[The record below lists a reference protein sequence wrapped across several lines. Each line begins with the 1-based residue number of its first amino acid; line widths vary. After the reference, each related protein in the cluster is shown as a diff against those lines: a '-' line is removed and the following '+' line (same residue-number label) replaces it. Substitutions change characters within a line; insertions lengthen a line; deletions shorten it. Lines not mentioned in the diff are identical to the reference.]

1 VAPGYSEGFDG
12 LLKSAG
18 LKPVKTPYQAPN
30 ANAFAERRIRS
41 LREECLNHLFILGLN
56 RLQHLLDEYKDFFN
70 QHRPHQGIGNTA
82 CSDLGVRV
90 CVPCANEENVLG
102 ESLYLTLVSNEC
114 ITCVQ
119 MSIMPAKRRTKD
131 TGHKQD
137 AISLLVLIFAA
148 SVLGVYLIAGTVL
161 ISKDGVFYT
170 QRARELSDYSAG
182 TGRKDAPGYPF
193 LIFAAHEF
201 AAMLTHDSSLSGWIY
216 SAQGI
221 TLLFRLL
228 ALIPLYFIGRLLVGG
243 RKSFYAMLI
252 LILLPHPAKMS
263 CEVTREWPY
272 ILFLAAGFLCLLMGA
287 RRGKWWTFGLAG
299 LCAGLGYW
307 IRPECAATH
316 VFKMISHK
324 TAPHQTDVRENDA
337 DGADCYAARIV
348 PADIAK
354 ALGEIFS
361 SIGENLMWFFMPP
374 LLIGFCYRLQHGA
387 KPEERFLVTIF
398 VLMNLS
404 LMVCRYCYIEAHISN
419 RWTLP
424 LVAFTVFYI
433 CDGLHVI
440 ENWLSSTFKFGTLK
454 GQKSQLGLILLLI
467 GITICLP
474 KLLRPAGADKRGFRI
489 AAAWLKNN
497 TDREDIVAVPD
508 KRISF
513 YAEREGLPYSDS
525 IPRGAKYVVRIA
537 KGEGDELS
545 SDRIGQ
551 KEYSVEV
558 DTRKKSKKRVVIYH
572 RPEKGLL

>member
-1 VAPGYSEGFDG
+1 
-12 LLKSAG
+12 
-18 LKPVKTPYQAPN
+18 
-30 ANAFAERRIRS
+30 
-41 LREECLNHLFILGLN
+41 
-56 RLQHLLDEYKDFFN
+56 
-70 QHRPHQGIGNTA
+70 
-82 CSDLGVRV
+82 
-90 CVPCANEENVLG
+90 
-102 ESLYLTLVSNEC
+102 
-114 ITCVQ
+114 
-119 MSIMPAKRRTKD
+119 MSIMPAKRHTKD

-170 QRARELSDYSAG
+170 KRARELSDYSAV
-182 TGRKDAPGYPF
+182 TGRKDAPGYPFLIFAAPF

-228 ALIPLYFIGRLLVGG
+228 ALIPLYFIGQLLVGG

-307 IRPECAATH
+307 IRPECAQLVVYGFMWLTLSMFRPGVGKISRPGALAALASLFVAFALPALPYMKYTGH
-316 VFKMISHK
+316 IISPNAKRVFKMISHN

-374 LLIGFCYRLQHGA
+374 LLIGFYYRLQHGA
-387 KPEERFLVTIF
+387 KPGERFLITVF

-440 ENWLSSTFKFGTLK
+440 ENRLSSTFKFGTLK
-454 GQKSQLGLILLLI
+454 GQKSRLGLILLLI

-497 TDREDIVAVPD
+497 TDRQDIVAVPD
-508 KRISF
+508 IRISF
-513 YAEREGLPYSDS
+513 YAEREGLLYSDS
-525 IPRGAKYVVRIA
+525 IPGRAKYVVRIA